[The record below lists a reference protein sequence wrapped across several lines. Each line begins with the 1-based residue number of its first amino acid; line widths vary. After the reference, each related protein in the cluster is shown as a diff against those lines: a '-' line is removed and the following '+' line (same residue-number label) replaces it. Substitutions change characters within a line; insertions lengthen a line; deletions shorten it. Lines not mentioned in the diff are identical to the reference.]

1 MHLPPSDNACSSCLP
16 GGMLSTYA
24 SYDEG
29 SRILVLLI
37 VLIVLSST
45 FGKAAHMTQ
54 TRRDFLRT
62 EIKNANTFIT
72 DPLVKDEKYGQMKTS
87 PSQFY
92 RGTAHL
98 YYADLSNGTITIPSA
113 WKRQPNI
120 NIWLSGDFHTQN
132 VGYSADQT
140 GKVIFDLND
149 TDESYI
155 GPFYWDLIRFS
166 TSLYLLTDEISSTHL
181 GDSSNFSYSASQQ
194 ANLVNSFLQTYQDT
208 LQRVSDHHDET
219 NIQIDESYLQSG
231 FIQDKLRDLQEKTQI
246 DLLKKWTIKTSS
258 GRRFDVTNPN
268 LVPMTNERRTQF
280 VNNWTSY
287 TQSLSSSFVASKHR
301 NYFTIK
307 DCARRLHSGLGSLGV
322 GKYYVLIEGESLSQ
336 NNEQILEVKEQMLP
350 SLLKEGSNSASRY
363 NGWFANHAQ
372 RTVIANKALG
382 IKVDEHLGV
391 ISFESKSFRVRRI
404 PPCRYGFETTDFSS
418 KSDVNDFV
426 TYTAKAL
433 ALAHAHADKDYNPTY
448 INYNF
453 EQAYFA
459 AIGAWPQFKT
469 TVNRLSEGYY
479 QQVLA
484 DHEMFTELL
493 GTGQLG

>member
-1 MHLPPSDNACSSCLP
+1 M
-16 GGMLSTYA
+16 
-24 SYDEG
+24 
-29 SRILVLLI
+29 LLI

-45 FGKAAHMTQ
+45 FGKAAQMTQ
-54 TRRDFLRT
+54 TQRDFLRT
-62 EIKNANTFIT
+62 QITNANAFIT
-72 DPLVKDEKYGQMKTS
+72 DPLVKGEKYSQMNTS

-92 RGTAHL
+92 RGAAHL
-98 YYADLSNGTITIPSA
+98 YYADLGNGTITIPSA
-113 WKRQPNI
+113 WKTQPNI

-132 VGYSADQT
+132 VGYSDDKM

-166 TSLYLLTDEISSTHL
+166 TSLYLLTDGISSTHL
-181 GDSSNFSYSASQQ
+181 GDGSTFSYSASQQ
-194 ANLVNSFLQTYQDT
+194 ENLVTSFFQTYQDM
-208 LQRVSDHHDET
+208 LQRVNDHHDET

-231 FIQDKLRDLQEKTQI
+231 FIQDKLRDLQKKTQA

-258 GRRFDVTNPN
+258 GRRFDVTNPQ
-268 LVPMTNERRTQF
+268 LVPMTNEQRTQF

-287 TQSLSSSFVASKHR
+287 TQSLSSSFVASKQR
-301 NYFTIK
+301 NYFTMK

-336 NNEQILEVKEQMLP
+336 DNDQILEVKEQMLP
-350 SLLKEGSNSASRY
+350 SLFKEGSLSLSHY

-372 RTVIANKALG
+372 RTVVANKALA

-391 ISFESKSFRVRRI
+391 LVCDNKSFRVRRL
-404 PPCRYGFETTDFSS
+404 PPCRYGFEITDFSS

-426 TYTAKAL
+426 TYAAKAL
-433 ALAHAHADKDYNPTY
+433 ALAHARADKDYNPTY

-453 EQAYFA
+453 EQAYRA
-459 AIGAWPQFKT
+459 AIVRWPQFKT

-484 DHEMFTELL
+484 DYELFTDLF

>member
-1 MHLPPSDNACSSCLP
+1 
-16 GGMLSTYA
+16 
-24 SYDEG
+24 
-29 SRILVLLI
+29 
-37 VLIVLSST
+37 
-45 FGKAAHMTQ
+45 MTQ

-62 EIKNANTFIT
+62 EIANANAFIT
-72 DPLVKDEKYGQMKTS
+72 DPSVKDEKYSAMKES

-98 YYADLSNGTITIPSA
+98 YYSDLSNGTISIPSA

-132 VGYSADQT
+132 IGYSEDKT

-149 TDESYI
+149 TDESSI

-166 TSLYLLTDEISSTHL
+166 SSLYLLTDAISNRHE
-181 GDSSNFSYSASQQ
+181 GDASNFSYSASEQE
-194 ANLVNSFLQTYQDT
+194 NLVTDFLQTYQET
-208 LQRVSDHHDET
+208 LQSVNGNKDET
-219 NIQIDESYLQSG
+219 DIEIDESYLQSG
-231 FIQDKLRDLQEKTQI
+231 FIQDKLRKLQEKTQT

-258 GRRFDVTNPN
+258 RHCFDTTKAGLAPLTNG
-268 LVPMTNERRTQF
+268 ERTKL

-287 TQSLSSSFVASKHR
+287 KQSLSSSFVASKNSH
-301 NYFTIK
+301 YFTMK
-307 DCARRLHSGLGSLGV
+307 DSARRLHSGLGSLGV
-322 GKYYVLIEGESLSQ
+322 DKYYVLIEGDSFSPDTD
-336 NNEQILEVKEQMLP
+336 QILEVKEQRLP
-350 SLLKEGSNSASRY
+350 SLFKEGSSSVAQDNR
-363 NGWFANHAQ
+363 WFANHAQ

-391 ISFESKSFRVRRI
+391 IVFDGKSFRIRRI
-404 PPCRYGFETTDFSS
+404 PPCRYGFEIDDFSRAS

-426 TYTAKAL
+426 TYAAKAL
-433 ALAHAHADKDYNPTY
+433 ALAHARADKDYNPTY

-459 AIGAWPQFKT
+459 AMVAWPQFKT
-469 TVNRLSEGYY
+469 TVKSLSEGYY